1 MTDDPQAPQ
10 TACRVYWGL
19 EELAA
24 EQVAARL
31 NLRPHREG
39 GFFRETYRSPLQ
51 VGTDAGPRPL
61 STVILYLLTSD
72 DPSRFHR
79 LRSDEMW
86 YYHAGGPAE
95 MVLLAPGA
103 AQEAAVDLQV
113 IGLDSPQLLVP
124 AGHWLASRVIAEDQ
138 VDWGAGRAPER
149 RWTADRR
156 TSLESRW
163 TLVSCMVSPGFEYD
177 DFELAQRESLL
188 SQFPQARRIIKA
200 LT

>member
-10 TACRVYWGL
+10 TACRVYRGL
-19 EELAA
+19 EELPA

-31 NLRPHREG
+31 NLQSHREG
-39 GFFRETYRSPLQ
+39 GFFRETYRSPFQ

-95 MVLLAPGA
+95 MVLLAPGG
-103 AQEAAVDLQV
+103 AQVAAVNLQV

-177 DFELAQRESLL
+177 DFELAQREVLL
-188 SQFPQARRIIKA
+188 SQFPQARRIIKS

>member
-10 TACRVYWGL
+10 TACRVYRGL
-19 EELAA
+19 EELPA

-31 NLRPHREG
+31 NLQSHREG
-39 GFFRETYRSPLQ
+39 GFFRETYRSPFQ

-95 MVLLAPGA
+95 MVLLAPGG
-103 AQEAAVDLQV
+103 AQVAAVNLQV

-124 AGHWLASRVIAEDQ
+124 AGHWLASRVIA
-138 VDWGAGRAPER
+138 RAPLDCRPPHEPRVALDLGQLHGQPRIRVRRLRTGPER
-149 RWTADRR
+149 STA
-156 TSLESRW
+156 EP
-163 TLVSCMVSPGFEYD
+163 VPPGKKD
-177 DFELAQRESLL
+177 HQVPHVGPRG
-188 SQFPQARRIIKA
+188 AR
-200 LT
+200 